1 MNNGYFSDIKQQ
13 MEKSEHFS
21 DLTYTDKGKV
31 KVLNRLF
38 ISEVISGIFRVLII
52 LLLLYAYLT
61 NLNNLD
67 FIQNTVVHFLVFAI
81 VLIAAIWVANKLDL
95 WIDSLRFRILLQIS
109 VSCLIILFFFYSFF
123 TSYFYTD
130 QQLIETGIEKVEM
143 YYQLNEVDPT
153 NEDRP
158 ELLDSIF
165 HEQAGYSVHLLGKYP
180 EAELVEAKALN
191 VTRNFYQ
198 YNLLVNLELSEGGQ
212 TWTEKYMLILEK
224 DGFNFKLSGMSYVD

>member
-21 DLTYTDKGKV
+21 DLEYTDKGKNQ
-31 KVLNRLF
+31 VLNRLF

-67 FIQNTVVHFLVFAI
+67 FIQNAVVHFLVFAI
-81 VLIAAIWVANKLDL
+81 VLIAAIWIANKLDL

-123 TSYFYTD
+123 TSHFYTD

-143 YYQLNEVDPT
+143 YYQLNEVYTT
-153 NEDRP
+153 NEERP

-165 HEQAGYSVHLLGKYP
+165 HEQMGYSVHLLGKYP

-191 VTRNFYQ
+191 ITRNFYQ
-198 YNLLVNLELSEGGQ
+198 YNLLVKLELSEGGQ

-224 DGFNFKLSGMSYVD
+224 DGFKFKLKGMSFVD